1 MRYAD
6 TKVLAGYIIN
16 FGCFSLILIGWFNLE
31 VPRLFNLQMG
41 FIQSRTE
48 HLPPYPSYFQCS
60 TKFFEEK
67 I

>member
-41 FIQSRTE
+41 FI
-48 HLPPYPSYFQCS
+48 
-60 TKFFEEK
+60 
-67 I
+67 